1 MKPRTPTV
9 AARFQESLSQL
20 LGLMS
25 QSHPH
30 FVRCIKPNSD
40 KTPMKFDM
48 PLVLEQL
55 RYMGMLETIKIRKI
69 GYPVRIKYLAFAQ
82 RYRCLL
88 DQRNIN
94 IRGAPTKEIGRIIL
108 ESFRVE
114 RDDYALGASKVF
126 IRENLEAV
134 LEKHRQDIL
143 EVEVLR
149 KSTPLRNFKCGAL
162 MGANVAN
169 EVAKGQVCETTLA
182 CVFGKESGLNERT
195 CLIFDTQTLRVQ

>member
-1 MKPRTPTV
+1 
-9 AARFQESLSQL
+9 
-20 LGLMS
+20 MS

-114 RDDYALGASKVF
+114 RDDYALGASKIF

-143 EVEVLR
+143 EVEVLKLQR
-149 KSTPLRNFKCGAL
+149 FVRGWYFFFIL
-162 MGANVAN
+162 
-169 EVAKGQVCETTLA
+169 GQKISVM
-182 CVFGKESGLNERT
+182 KP
-195 CLIFDTQTLRVQ
+195 